1 MMQITSYSLVM
12 RQVTSYSLVMRQ
24 VASAALDHAA
34 GRVEVDPQEE
44 TQVGSFQVVVDAG
57 VVQDV
62 EQLLDAEDRL
72 TDRLDE
78 TVLALNMT
86 RSSDR
91 STR

>member
-1 MMQITSYSLVM
+1 
-12 RQVTSYSLVMRQ
+12 MRQ

-34 GRVEVDPQEE
+34 RRVEVDPQEE
-44 TQVGSFQVVVDAG
+44 AQVGSLQVVVDVG
-57 VVQDV
+57 VVEDV

-78 TVLALNMT
+78 TVLTLNMT

>member
-1 MMQITSYSLVM
+1 
-12 RQVTSYSLVMRQ
+12 MRQ

-44 TQVGSFQVVVDAG
+44 AKVGSLQVVVDAG